1 MGEDKRENQVKEGL
15 SGKIER
21 TVRSIIRH
29 VLLIVFAESIMI
41 SGALAIA
48 YTLNEQESEQR
59 YGVHAGD

>member
-48 YTLNEQESEQR
+48 YTLNVNASI
-59 YGVHAGD
+59 GM